1 MSKQNEKS
9 FSPIVSFTAS
19 GIYGRLE
26 NEFDLYG
33 KIGDYWSSSRSTES
47 FYRPASS
54 FFFNSHEYLKSATSR
69 HLPKSVRP
77 VCPK

>member
-1 MSKQNEKS
+1 MSKQNEKA

-47 FYRPASS
+47 
-54 FFFNSHEYLKSATSR
+54 L
-69 HLPKSVRP
+69 
-77 VCPK
+77 